1 MSGHSSSGLQNSMQL
16 QHQSS
21 VPFSRLALTLG
32 LSAAA
37 NLVAASVTQAQAA
50 LDSTPPLPSIPLDSD
65 ITSPASVAAYPS
77 HFTPNAKRQT
87 LPNQAPSHSSADRL
101 HRPQI
106 EDRLDVQFSTQAA
119 DLLPSYE
126 DLSPTYGKVR
136 LGEFSLAQE
145 PLAQEPLAQEP
156 LTQETLTQGTDADT
170 VSNNPDETGNT
181 PSSGG
186 DRGKLKI
193 PLGEGDFSYGFG
205 SLIDEPT
212 ALEGATRDLPV
223 PAQSTR
229 LSVISISGHLR
240 QRLNEN
246 QFLLLELIAD
256 PKLYGVDF
264 GYTNNPSSLPGAF
277 TVNFFNQ
284 RGRSPAFENGETE
297 VDLPNGDDPWVH
309 RIGGGVEYETP
320 LTDILSI
327 AAAVNYQ
334 RISVRDGAFS
344 NNRESVD
351 ELGNR
356 VTVSD
361 DGRDDL
367 LTLSLTGFLDNIE
380 GEGFAYEGT
389 RLQFGVDQSIPV
401 GDADILMSRLV
412 GNVTQFIPLRIFT
425 GEPGSVVLNLQSGVT
440 IGDVPPYESLS
451 LGGSKSVRG
460 FETGG
465 VGSARSFIQATAEY
479 RFPLFSFSAFKAPV
493 GIGGVLFVDYANDL
507 GTADSITGAPAEAR
521 DKPGDGLGYGFGL
534 HGSTPIGLLRL
545 EFGFNDNGGN
555 EVHFVIG
562 DRF

>member
-1 MSGHSSSGLQNSMQL
+1 MQL
-16 QHQSS
+16 QRQSS
-21 VPFSRLALTLG
+21 ILFSRLVLTLG
-32 LSAAA
+32 LSTAA
-37 NLVAASVTQAQAA
+37 NFLSASVTQAQAS
-50 LDSTPPLPSIPLDSD
+50 LNSLSSTPPLPSIPLASE
-65 ITSPASVAAYPS
+65 ITRPARVAPYPN

-87 LPNQAPSHSSADRL
+87 KLLLDEFPSHSTTDRL

-106 EDRLDVQFSTQAA
+106 EERLDVQFSTQAK

-145 PLAQEPLAQEP
+145 TLAQETLAQET
-156 LTQETLTQGTDADT
+156 LAQETDADT
-170 VSNNPDETGNT
+170 APAPGNPDETGNT
-181 PSSGG
+181 PSSTDA
-186 DRGKLKI
+186 DRGALKI
-193 PLGEGDFSYGFG
+193 PLGQGDFFYGLG
-205 SLIDEPT
+205 SLLGEPT
-212 ALEGATRDLPV
+212 ALEGPTRRLPV

-229 LSVISISGHLR
+229 ISVVSLVGYLG

-246 QFLLLELIAD
+246 QFLLMEFFAD
-256 PKLYGVDF
+256 PKLLGVDL
-264 GYTNNPSSLPGAF
+264 GYTNSPSSLPGAF

-284 RGRSPAFENGETE
+284 RGRNPAFENGETE
-297 VDLPNGDDPWVH
+297 VDLANGNDPWVH

-320 LTDILSI
+320 LTDNLSI
-327 AAAVNYQ
+327 AAALNYQ
-334 RISVRDGAFS
+334 RISVRDDAFS

-367 LTLSLTGFLDNIE
+367 LTLSLVGFLEDLE

-389 RLQFGVDQSIPV
+389 RIQFGVDQSIPV
-401 GDADILMSRLV
+401 GDANILMSRLV

-440 IGDVPPYESLS
+440 IGDVPPYESLN
-451 LGGSKSVRG
+451 LGGSESVRG

-465 VGSARSFIQATAEY
+465 VGSARSFIQASAEY
-479 RFPLFSFSAFKAPV
+479 RFPLFSFSVFKLPI
-493 GIGGVLFVDYANDL
+493 GMGGVLFVDYANDL

-521 DKPGDGLGYGFGL
+521 DKPGDGLGYGLGL
-534 HGSTPIGLLRL
+534 HGLTPIGLLRL
-545 EFGFNDNGGN
+545 ELGFNDNGDS
-555 EVHFVIG
+555 EFHLVFG